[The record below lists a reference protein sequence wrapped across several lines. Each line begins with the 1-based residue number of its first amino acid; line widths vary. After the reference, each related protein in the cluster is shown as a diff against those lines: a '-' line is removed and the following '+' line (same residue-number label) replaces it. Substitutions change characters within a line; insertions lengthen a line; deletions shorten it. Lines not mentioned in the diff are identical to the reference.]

1 MKRWPVRFGRRT
13 CAPLLAAGALAALAA
28 LAVAQISPDAPI
40 RNFRL
45 PFFENDGFR
54 AWDLRGA
61 EARARDAE
69 RIELVQMKLQVFR
82 REPAGS
88 IQIEIVAPEA
98 VLRPALSEA
107 SGENSIRIFN
117 EDYEITGYDWTWHG
131 RENHVVIRRD
141 VRVTFRAPLQDILK

>member
-1 MKRWPVRFGRRT
+1 MRPSPRSLRRFIAT
-13 CAPLLAAGALAALAA
+13 TAGALALAGAVAL
-28 LAVAQISPDAPI
+28 AQISPDAPI

-61 EARARDAE
+61 EARARSPE
-69 RIELVQMKLQVFR
+69 RVELVEMDLKVFR
-82 REPAGS
+82 REPPGS
-88 IQIEIVAPEA
+88 IQVEIVAPHA

-107 SGENSIRIFN
+107 SGEDSIRIFN
-117 EDYEITGYDWTWHG
+117 EDFEITGYDWTWHG
-131 RENHVVIRRD
+131 RDNHVVIRRD